1 MKKGKKGRRNR
12 QGGMNTDTPAS
23 PSLMKSPTANPNSK
37 PGAGYGKPL
46 GGNKGNTTNPNASAG
61 AGYGRAVGSER
72 PSMLGSK
79 PTPSPTLTGLPQYK
93 GQPKIVEQV
102 SVPATMKSPT
112 TNPRASAGAGYGRPV
127 GTERSSLLDTKKD
140 VLNSVKKKKAK
151 QR

>member
-37 PGAGYGKPL
+37 PL
-46 GGNKGNTTNPNASAG
+46 GGNKGNTTNPNATPLGG
-61 AGYGRAVGSER
+61 A
-72 PSMLGSK
+72 SK
-79 PTPSPTLTGLPQYK
+79 PRGLDEFYQMQADSFAGISPGSTQTTAVPSTSPTSNSLP
-93 GQPKIVEQV
+93 
-102 SVPATMKSPT
+102 MKSPT
-112 TNPRASAGAGYGRPV
+112 TNPRASAGAGYGRPI
-127 GTERSSLLDTKKD
+127 GTERSSLLGTKKD